1 MQHQRKLSIR
11 GSKLLQSRR
20 NVTLKPELEEPTV
33 IACLAGSGCSAIL
46 VVCNVDIHRQELTI
60 MGKILKLETRLFR
73 KSYTALNE
81 LRNNL

>member
-46 VVCNVDIHRQELTI
+46 VVCNADIHRQ
-60 MGKILKLETRLFR
+60 
-73 KSYTALNE
+73 
-81 LRNNL
+81 

>member
-20 NVTLKPELEEPTV
+20 NGTLKTELEEPTV

-60 MGKILKLETRLFR
+60 MGRILEAGDTTFPQIIYRVERTSK
-73 KSYTALNE
+73 
-81 LRNNL
+81 